1 MEAQIDWLALA
12 MGLLGGLALFLFGLD
27 QMAKGLQAAAGESM
41 KYILAKLTRNR
52 VTGALTGALVTAV
65 LNSSSVT
72 TVLVVGFISAGL
84 MTLSQS
90 IGVIMGA
97 NIGSTF
103 TAQIIAFDVTRYA
116 LGMIA
121 IGFLMLFSAK
131 RDRIRNIGSL
141 VMGLGLVFYGMGV
154 MGTAMGPMRT
164 YEPFMDLMVRME
176 KPVIGILVGA
186 VFTGLVQSSA
196 ATTGLAIVLA
206 SEGLVTLPAGIA
218 LALGANIGT
227 CVTALMAA
235 IGKPR
240 EAQRAAAAHI
250 LFNIFGVILWV
261 GFIDQLAGL
270 AMRFSPAH
278 TDLQGAARMAAAVP
292 RQIANANTIFNIA
305 NTFLFLPFTGVL
317 AALVTKFLPD
327 RPVDETEIV
336 RSKYLDNEL
345 LSTPALALERVRLEL
360 GHMGEI
366 LDVMFRK
373 LFQAFADRNRKGF
386 VEVSKM
392 DDQLDILQGK
402 IVEYLGRIQQGELTD
417 SESNDF
423 LALMSATN
431 YVESLGDV
439 LETSLAAKGQ
449 QMLDQNLE
457 VSETMRLALN
467 ELGET
472 VGVATAAAI
481 DSIRDDSE
489 VDAQRVIAFKD
500 AVNRQIEAVLQH
512 QIAKLAPD
520 TSDRVAI
527 FRLEMSIVDSLKRA
541 YTLAKRIAKL
551 SIPKEVLIADQG
563 G

>member
-1 MEAQIDWLALA
+1 MDAQIDWLGLG
-12 MGLLGGLALFLFGLD
+12 MGLFGGLALFLFGLD
-27 QMAKGLQAAAGESM
+27 QMAKGLQAAAGEGM
-41 KYILAKLTRNR
+41 KYILARLTRNR
-52 VTGALTGALVTAV
+52 VTGALSGALVTAV

-90 IGVIMGA
+90 IGIIMGA

-121 IGFLMLFSAK
+121 VGFLMLFSAK
-131 RDRIRNIGSL
+131 RDNVRNVGSL

-164 YEPFMDLMVRME
+164 YQPFMDLMVRME
-176 KPVIGILVGA
+176 TPLVGILVGA

-206 SEGLVTLPAGIA
+206 SEGLVSLPAGIA

-250 LFNIFGVILWV
+250 MFNIFGVILWV
-261 GFIDQLAGL
+261 GFIDQLAAL
-270 AMRFSPAH
+270 AVRFSPAH
-278 TDLQGAARMAAAVP
+278 TDLQGAARMAADVP
-292 RQIANANTIFNIA
+292 RQIANANTIFNVA
-305 NTFLFLPFTGVL
+305 NTVLFLPFTGAL
-317 AALVTKFLPD
+317 AALVTKLLPE

-336 RSKYLDNEL
+336 RSKYLDKEL

-366 LDVMFRK
+366 LDVMFRR
-373 LFQAFADRNRKGF
+373 LFEAFAERNRDGF

-402 IVEYLGRIQQGELTD
+402 VVEYLGRIQQGELSD
-417 SESNDF
+417 SESGE
-423 LALMSATN
+423 LLTLLSATN
-431 YVESLGDV
+431 YIESLGDV

-449 QMLDQNLE
+449 QMLDGNLQ
-457 VSETMRLALN
+457 VSETMRLALD

-472 VGVATAAAI
+472 VARATAAAI
-481 DSIRDDSE
+481 DSIRDDSA
-489 VDAQRVIAFKD
+489 VDAQRVISYKGD
-500 AVNRQIEAVLQH
+500 VNRQIEAVLQH
-512 QIAKLAPD
+512 QVAKFGLN
-520 TSDRVAI
+520 TSDRVAV
-527 FRLEMSIVDSLKRA
+527 FRLEMGIVDSLKRV

-551 SIPKEVLIADQG
+551 SIPTEVLIADQG